1 MSKKELERL
10 KKFVIANLGKSF
22 KGGERYNGEELMVV
36 GYSLDDGIFGIT
48 NLVIL
53 SLSTDDRWITLDKDD
68 VILLHSPLNKSFTYI
83 DIDNLKHYI
92 K

>member
-1 MSKKELERL
+1 
-10 KKFVIANLGKSF
+10 
-22 KGGERYNGEELMVV
+22 MVV

-53 SLSTDDRWITLDKDD
+53 SLTTDDRWITLDKDD

>member
-10 KKFVIANLGKSF
+10 KKFVIDNLGKSV
-22 KGGERYNGEELMVV
+22 KGGERYKGEELMIV
-36 GYSLDDGIFGIT
+36 GYSLDDGMLGIT

-53 SLSTDDRWITLDKDD
+53 SLTTDDKWTSLDKDD
-68 VILLHSPLNKSFTYI
+68 IIFLHSPLNKSFTYI
-83 DIDNLKHYI
+83 DIDNLKYYI